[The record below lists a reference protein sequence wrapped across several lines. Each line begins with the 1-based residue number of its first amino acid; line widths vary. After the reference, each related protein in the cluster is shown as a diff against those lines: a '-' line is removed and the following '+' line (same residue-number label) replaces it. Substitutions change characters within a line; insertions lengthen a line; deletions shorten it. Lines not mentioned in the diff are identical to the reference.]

1 LALTV
6 LFTDVDYGKI
16 GHKKKNKWQTREEAQ
31 AAIDAFPINPSIV
44 VHNRRRLPDLLD
56 TQRTIWN

>member
-44 VHNRRRLPDLLD
+44 VHTDGGF
-56 TQRTIWN
+56 QIY

>member
-6 LFTDVDYGKI
+6 LFIDVDYGKI

-44 VHNRRRLPDLLD
+44 VHTDGGF
-56 TQRTIWN
+56 QIY